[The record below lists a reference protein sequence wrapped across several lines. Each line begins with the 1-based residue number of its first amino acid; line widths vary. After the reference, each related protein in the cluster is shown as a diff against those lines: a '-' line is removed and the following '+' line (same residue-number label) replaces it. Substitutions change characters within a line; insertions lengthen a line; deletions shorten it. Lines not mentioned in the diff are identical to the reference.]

1 LCSGQLALKYK
12 LDNEFELVFVV
23 AYQKMLP
30 LLYLDKLLDELQLR
44 SYLCTGLLIQ
54 KLDPD
59 PHWQC
64 SGSGIAS
71 QIWSRIRQSEVRIPD
86 PDPSIIKQNSREN
99 LYFYRFV
106 TYL

>member
-1 LCSGQLALKYK
+1 LKPVFLCSGQLALKYK

-44 SYLCTGLLIQ
+44 SNLFTVLKIQ
-54 KLDPD
+54 MLDPD

-71 QIWSRIRQSEVRIPD
+71 PIWSRIPD
-86 PDPSIIKQNSREN
+86 PDPSIIMQNSKKN
-99 LYFYRFV
+99 LYFYCFV
-106 TYL
+106 TSL

>member
-44 SYLCTGLLIQ
+44 SYLFTGLLIQ

-71 QIWSRIRQSEVRIPD
+71 QIWSRIR
-86 PDPSIIKQNSREN
+86 
-99 LYFYRFV
+99 
-106 TYL
+106 

>member
-44 SYLCTGLLIQ
+44 SYLFYRVA
-54 KLDPD
+54 DPD
-59 PHWQC
+59 P
-64 SGSGIAS
+64 
-71 QIWSRIRQSEVRIPD
+71 
-86 PDPSIIKQNSREN
+86 
-99 LYFYRFV
+99 Y
-106 TYL
+106 

>member
-1 LCSGQLALKYK
+1 
-12 LDNEFELVFVV
+12 VFVV

-59 PHWQC
+59 PDPHWQC
-64 SGSGIAS
+64 SGSVIAS
-71 QIWSRIRQSEVRIPD
+71 RSETGSVIRRYGSRIRILPSSCKTVRKTC
-86 PDPSIIKQNSREN
+86 SSTV
-99 LYFYRFV
+99 L
-106 TYL
+106 